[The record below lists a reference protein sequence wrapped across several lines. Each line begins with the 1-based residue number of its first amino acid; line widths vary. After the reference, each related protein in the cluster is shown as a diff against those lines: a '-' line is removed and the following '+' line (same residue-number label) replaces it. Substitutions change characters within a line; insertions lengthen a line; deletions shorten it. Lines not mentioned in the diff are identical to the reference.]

1 MSDDGKYPGYAND
14 LAQWKL
20 RKDSYYR
27 CDHCHNGGFRACEP
41 GCMLVEHPMIIGSV
55 RKVWYCGCEP
65 SGGAICNRQR
75 EFILQGGR

>member
-1 MSDDGKYPGYAND
+1 MTTDGKYIGYDSD

-27 CDHCHNGGFRACEP
+27 CAHCGNGGSRACEP
-41 GCMLVEHPMIIGSV
+41 GCMLIEHPTVIGSV

-65 SGGAICNRQR
+65 SGGHIGVKQR
-75 EFILQGGR
+75 EFIMQGGR